1 MPVFKELLKIYFLF
15 IALFFLGRLGLYV
28 LYFDR
33 LSDISLAQSLLS
45 FLYGLKLDTMTTSI
59 VLIIPALFLSIA
71 PQKFARA
78 MAAIISGYVLIFLL
92 IALYVENATFPFVAQ
107 YDVRPNY
114 LFVEY
119 LKYPKEVSSMILK
132 EYPMQLIAALVMLI
146 LTAWGYLRFSPL
158 KLEAAIRTPL
168 WRRILMILP
177 IGVLLFLGIRSS
189 IGHRPAN
196 ISDALYC
203 TNRMV
208 NEIAKNS
215 LYSIGYAYYSYSKE
229 SDKLVQSYGNINLN
243 EAYARVSHRLNIPKG
258 DTIPFERTVPTHF
271 PAQKPKNLVIFI
283 QESLGAQFV
292 GFSGGDASI
301 TPNLEKLSHEG
312 LAFTNLFSNG
322 TRSIRGL
329 SALTSGWLPLAGEE
343 VVKRN
348 KSQSDFFTVAS
359 LLKPLGYKSCFIYGG
374 EGRFDNMRSWYMGN
388 GFDEVIEQKDYLNPT
403 FVSTWGVSDED
414 LVIKANEKF
423 KSYTQKNEKFVS
435 VMFSSSNH
443 SPFELPD
450 GKIDFIEGK
459 PRQSV
464 DNAVKYA
471 DFAIGRFFEL
481 AKKES
486 YYKDTVFV
494 VVADHNIRVY
504 GDDLVP
510 VNMFHIP
517 ALIIADGLKEQKFDR
532 TSTQPDVLATAL
544 DLIGTNLT
552 YPILGHSIFSDAK
565 KEVNLMMFNDTFALR
580 VKDKVAII
588 QPNKPAQTFTYNAH
602 ATGKKGINFV
612 PSSYIEN
619 GHLIPAAHD
628 IELEKDALAF
638 VKVIDDLYNKKLFR
652 SPSTICLAK

>member
-1 MPVFKELLKIYFLF
+1 
-15 IALFFLGRLGLYV
+15 FFLGRLGLYL

-33 LSDISLAQSLLS
+33 LSDISLAESLLS

-59 VLIIPALFLSIA
+59 ILILPALFMTIT
-71 PQKFARA
+71 PQRFAK
-78 MAAIISGYVLIFLL
+78 IIGVFISGYVLIFLL

-119 LKYPKEVSSMILK
+119 LKYPKEVTSMILK
-132 EYPMQLIAALVMLI
+132 EYPLQLVAALAMI
-146 LTAWGYLRFSPL
+146 IITAWGYLRFSPL
-158 KLEAAIRTPL
+158 QLEAAIRTPL
-168 WRRILMILP
+168 WRRILLILP
-177 IGVLLFLGIRSS
+177 IGALLFIGIRSS
-189 IGHRPAN
+189 YGHRPAN

-229 SDKLVQSYGNINLN
+229 SDKLIQSYGNISVND
-243 EAYARVSHRLNIPKG
+243 AYARVSKRLNIPKG
-258 DTIPFERTVPTHF
+258 EKIPFERLEATHF
-271 PAQKPKNLVIFI
+271 PAKKPKNLVIFI
-283 QESLGAQFV
+283 QESLGSQFV
-292 GFSGGDASI
+292 GFSGGDATI

-329 SALTSGWLPLAGEE
+329 SGMTSGWLPLAGEE

-388 GFDEVIEQKDYLNPT
+388 GFDEVIEQKDYAHPT

-414 LVIKANEKF
+414 LVLKAHDKF
-423 KSYTQKNEKFVS
+423 KSYAQKNEKFVS
-435 VMFSSSNH
+435 VIFSSSNH

-450 GKIDFIEGK
+450 GKIDFIPNK

-510 VNMFHIP
+510 VKMFHIP
-517 ALIIADGLKEQKFDR
+517 ALNIANGLKAQKFDR
-532 TSTQPDVLATAL
+532 IATQPDILATAL
-544 DLIGTNLT
+544 DLVGVNLT
-552 YPILGHSIFSDAK
+552 YPVLGHSVYSDAK
-565 KEVNLMMFNDTFALR
+565 QEMALMMFNDTFALR
-580 VKDKVAII
+580 VHDKVAII
-588 QPNKPAQTFTYNAH
+588 QPNKPPLSFTYENEHLQNA
-602 ATGKKGINFV
+602 
-612 PSSYIEN
+612 P
-619 GHLIPAAHD
+619 HD
-628 IELEKDALAF
+628 HELEKDALAF
-638 VKVIDDLYNKKLFR
+638 VKVLDDLYNKKLFR
-652 SPSTICLAK
+652 SPSTICLPR

>member
-1 MPVFKELLKIYFLF
+1 MLVFKELLKIYLFF
-15 IALFFLGRLGLYV
+15 IALFFFGRLGLYV

-33 LSDISLAQSLLS
+33 LSDISFAESLLS
-45 FLYGLKLDTMTTSI
+45 FLYGLKLDTMTASI
-59 VLIIPALFLSIA
+59 ILIIPALLLSIT
-71 PQKFARA
+71 PKRFAKI
-78 MAAIISGYVLIFLL
+78 MAALINGYVLIFLL
-92 IALYVENATFPFVAQ
+92 IALYVENATFPFIAQ

-119 LKYPKEVSSMILK
+119 LKYPKEVSTMILK
-132 EYPMQLIAALVMLI
+132 EYPMQLVTALIMLI

-158 KLEAAIRTPL
+158 QLEAAILTPL
-168 WRRILMILP
+168 WRRILLILP
-177 IGVLLFLGIRSS
+177 IGALLFIGIRSS
-189 IGHRPAN
+189 VGHRPAN

-229 SDKLVQSYGNINLN
+229 SDKLIQSYGDINLN
-243 EAYARVSHRLNIPKG
+243 EAYTRVSQRLNIPKG
-258 DTIPFERTVPTHF
+258 QKIPFERLEETHF
-271 PAQKPKNLVIFI
+271 PAKKPKNLVIFI
-283 QESLGAQFV
+283 QESLGSQFV
-292 GFSGGDASI
+292 GFSGGDVNI

-329 SALTSGWLPLAGEE
+329 SAMTSGWLPLAGEE

-388 GFDEVIEQKDYLNPT
+388 GFDEVIEQKDYANPS

-414 LVIKANEKF
+414 LVIKANDRF
-423 KSYTQKNEKFVS
+423 KAYSQKNEKFVS

-450 GKIDFIEGK
+450 GKIDFIKDK

-471 DFAIGRFFEL
+471 DFAIGHFFEL
-481 AKKES
+481 AKKEP
-486 YYKDTVFV
+486 YYKDTVFI
-494 VVADHNIRVY
+494 VVADHNVRVY

-517 ALIIADGLKEQKFDR
+517 ALIITDGLKEQKFDKM
-532 TSTQPDVLATAL
+532 STQPDVLATAL
-544 DLIGTNLT
+544 DLLGTNLT
-552 YPILGHSIFSDAK
+552 YPVLGHSIYSNTK
-565 KEVNLMMFNDTFALR
+565 KEVSLMMFNDTFALR

-588 QPNKPAQTFTYNAH
+588 QPNKPALTFTYE
-602 ATGKKGINFV
+602 K
-612 PSSYIEN
+612 E
-619 GHLIPAAHD
+619 HLISAPHD
-628 IELEKDALAF
+628 LELEKDALAF
-638 VKVIDDLYNKKLFR
+638 VKVMDDLYNKKLFR
-652 SPSTICLAK
+652 SPSTICLPNK